1 MAQTDIQKLTD
12 ARPNQTAFLPFSTA
26 VSSANGLSITFD
38 FYAYGGTGADGISF
52 FIVDGSQPIKS
63 AGGFG
68 GSLGYAPYIV
78 GTNNQPGI
86 AGGYL
91 GIGLDEFGSYSA
103 GSEGRNGGPGN
114 RPDSVV
120 IRGSAATNY
129 VYLEGN
135 SLPNSQS
142 LDVPGAGVTRAQA
155 KRSAKVDLS
164 PAGVLSVK
172 IDLNAN
178 GSFTDPGEELISNL
192 DVVQRGNGPLPATLA
207 FGFAASTGGQTN
219 IHEVG
224 NFSVKTF
231 TGGEIAG
238 RFTPN
243 LVFVDNGNNNNNQS
257 GGAGDDTIIT
267 GDGNDNL
274 TGQDGS
280 DTIVGGGGADT
291 LAGGAGGDRFYFRGS
306 NRGAALKQSTLRA
319 LDKITDFAFSAN
331 PAERDLFGLDFDN
344 NLATVEKPRGL
355 FNAGRE
361 KGGLLKAVKS
371 AYADK
376 NQKKRGNQALKVNEA
391 VFFRLGKRTFLSVND
406 NKAAFS
412 NTNDLLVEVT
422 GIQFKPGDA
431 RLGAL
436 KLADYFVV

>member
-12 ARPNQTAFLPFSTA
+12 AQPNQTAYLPFSTA
-26 VSSANGLSITFD
+26 VSSADGLSITFD

-68 GSLGYAPYIV
+68 GSLGYAPYIA
-78 GTNNQPGI
+78 GTTNQPGV

-91 GIGLDEFGSYSA
+91 GIGLDEFGSYSN

-120 IRGSAATNY
+120 VRGSVATNY
-129 VYLEGN
+129 DYLGGN
-135 SLPNSQS
+135 PLPGGQS
-142 LDVPGAGVTRAQA
+142 LDVPGAGATREQA

-164 PAGVLSVK
+164 PTGVLSVK
-172 IDLNAN
+172 LDLNAN
-178 GSFTDPGEELISNL
+178 GIFTDPGEELINISDL
-192 DVVQRGNGPLPATLA
+192 VQRNGALPSTLT
-207 FGFAASTGGQTN
+207 FGFAASTGAQTN
-219 IHEVG
+219 VHEVG

-231 TGGEIAG
+231 GGADIPG
-238 RFTPN
+238 RFTPD

-257 GGAGDDTIIT
+257 GGAGNDTIIT
-267 GDGNDNL
+267 GDGSDRL
-274 TGQDGS
+274 TGQAGNDV
-280 DTIVGGGGADT
+280 IVGGGGADT
-291 LAGGAGGDRFYFRGS
+291 LAGGAGGDRFYFRGA

-319 LDKITDFAFSAN
+319 LDKITDFAFNAN

-344 NLATVEKPRGL
+344 NLATIEKPRGL
-355 FNAGRE
+355 FNAGIER
-361 KGGLLKAVKS
+361 GGLLKAARS

-406 NKAAFS
+406 NKAPFS
-412 NTNDLLVEVT
+412 SANDLLVDVT

-431 RLGAL
+431 KQGAL